1 MKLAKDFLKERQTL
15 KDKTIIVAVSG
26 GIDSMS
32 LLDYLHK
39 KNFNLVCVHFNH
51 HKREESENEAKL
63 VKNFCKEKNI
73 KFHYYD
79 IEIEGS
85 NFQARARNRRKV
97 LLEQVAKKY
106 KTPYIATA
114 HHLDDLL
121 ETIIMKIIRGSNLL
135 GYSGM
140 DMFTYTDGFVYIKPF
155 LFDQK
160 YHLERY
166 AIENNIPYA
175 QDFSNFNTDYLR
187 NRIRLTIVPILK
199 QENEN
204 LLSHIKQFSKQ
215 LKHSY
220 RFLRLNSNKYLKKT
234 NDNIIVDSFKKLDKA
249 LQYDVIC
256 SLLEKYNINV
266 NYRLVIRIKKLV
278 LKDKPNGQYYLSNN
292 YVLIKSYNKIT
303 IYNKKALNFDYNEV
317 MYDIDDKKHSN
328 YKYYLYNSSKKADFS
343 CVIKYDTDKLAL
355 PLRIRNKRI
364 GDILNYSYG
373 SKKLKKLFIDNKIDI
388 NVRKKMLFVVDSNDT
403 IIYIPKYYKN
413 DTLGS
418 QNTLTILYKDKE
430 KLFS

>member
-15 KDKTIIVAVSG
+15 KQKPIIVAVSG

-39 KNFNLVCVHFNH
+39 KNFNLICVHFNH
-51 HKREESENEAKL
+51 HKRKEAENEAKL
-63 VKNFCKEKNI
+63 VKDFCKEKNI
-73 KFHYYD
+73 KFLYYD
-79 IEIEGS
+79 IEIDGS
-85 NFQARARNRRKV
+85 NFQARARNKRKV

-140 DMFTYTDGFVYIKPF
+140 DMFTYHDSFVYLKPF

-160 YHLERY
+160 QHLEKY
-166 AIENNIPYA
+166 AIENNIPYS
-175 QDFSNFNTDYLR
+175 QDFSNFEMDYLR
-187 NRIRLTIVPILK
+187 NRVRLTIVPILK

-220 RFLRLNSNKYLKKT
+220 RFLRANSLKYLKKT
-234 NDNIIVDSFKKLDKA
+234 NDSIILASFKKLDKA

-256 SLLEKYNINV
+256 TLLEKHNINV
-266 NYRLVIRIKKLV
+266 NYRLVIRIKKLI
-278 LKDKPNGQYYLSNN
+278 LKDKPHGQYYLSNN
-292 YVLIKSYNKIT
+292 YVLIKSYNKIN
-303 IYNKKALNFDYNEV
+303 IFNKNNLNNDYKEL
-317 MYDIDDKKHSN
+317 MYDIEDKKYSY
-328 YKYYLYNSSKKADFS
+328 YKVYNHKTNKKADFS
-343 CVIKYDTDKLAL
+343 CVINYDDEKLAF
-355 PLRIRNKRI
+355 PLKIRNKRI
-364 GDILNYSYG
+364 GDILSYSYG
-373 SKKLKKLFIDNKIDI
+373 TKKLKKLFIDNKIDI
-388 NVRKKMLFVVDSNDT
+388 DTRKKILFVVDSNDT
-403 IIYIPKYYKN
+403 IVYIPKLYKN
-413 DTLGS
+413 DTLGTK
-418 QNTLTILYKDKE
+418 NTITILYKDKDN
-430 KLFS
+430 LLS